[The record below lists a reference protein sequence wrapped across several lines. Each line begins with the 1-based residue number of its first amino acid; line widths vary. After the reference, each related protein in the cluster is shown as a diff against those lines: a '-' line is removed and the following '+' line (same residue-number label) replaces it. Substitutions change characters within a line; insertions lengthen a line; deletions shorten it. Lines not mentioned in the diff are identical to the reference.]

1 MMGIKSPVK
10 AFYFDRGIWFF
21 GNTVEGAMN
30 AAESKA
36 KTATSA
42 KAARSRVLHAHL
54 SDGSTKGRF
63 KDPGA
68 VNPNAK
74 KAVPEQMTLGGDWF
88 SG

>member
-1 MMGIKSPVK
+1 
-10 AFYFDRGIWFF
+10 
-21 GNTVEGAMN
+21 MN